1 MKKVMPLLLILF
13 SMLGFS
19 CLVAC
24 GGGSGIPSSVA
35 GLNWDD
41 IPVYAGAKQ
50 IQEATWAIPP
60 TEGDW
65 SKVEWRYYRM
75 DDDVNEMT
83 ENVRMVTM
91 FYKMEMPK
99 NGWKEIEQMQTQD
112 MSWGYYAKNNEK
124 DGATVWIGNDDG
136 KAVFAIMRAT
146 K

>member
-1 MKKVMPLLLILF
+1 MKKVTPLLLILF
-13 SMLGFS
+13 LMSGFS

-24 GGGSGIPSSVA
+24 GGGSESPYSVA

-41 IPVYAGAKQ
+41 MPVYAGAKQ
-50 IQEATWAIPP
+50 IQEATWPIP
-60 TEGDW
+60 TTGGDW
-65 SKVEWRYYRM
+65 AKVEWRYYRM
-75 DDDVNEMT
+75 DDDVND
-83 ENVRMVTM
+83 VRMVTM

-99 NGWKEIEQMQTQD
+99 NGWEEIDQMQTQD
-112 MSWGYYAKNNEK
+112 MSWGYYTKNNEK

>member
-1 MKKVMPLLLILF
+1 MKKLMPLLLILF
-13 SMLGFS
+13 LMLGFS

-35 GLNWDD
+35 GLTWDD
-41 IPVYAGAKQ
+41 MPVYAGAKQ

-60 TEGDW
+60 TEEDW
-65 SKVEWRYYRM
+65 SKVEWQYYRM
-75 DDDVNEMT
+75 DDDVND
-83 ENVRMVTM
+83 VRMVTM

-99 NGWKEIEQMQTQD
+99 NGWKEIDQMQTQD
-112 MSWGYYAKNNEK
+112 MSWGYYTKNNEK

-136 KAVFAIMRAT
+136 KTVFAIMRAT

>member
-1 MKKVMPLLLILF
+1 MKKVMPLLLILLM
-13 SMLGFS
+13 MLGFS
-19 CLVAC
+19 WLVAC
-24 GGGSGIPSSVA
+24 GGGSESPSSVA

-50 IQEATWAIPP
+50 IQEANWTIPP

-75 DDDVNEMT
+75 DDVNEMT

-112 MSWGYYAKNNEK
+112 MSWGYYTKNNEK